1 MKKRDRS
8 GKFVELAEKRVNKL
22 LGNLDLISNLSN
34 QSNYEYND
42 EQVEK
47 IMDAIDDGV
56 SKVKSLFKQNVKR
69 KKKFKL

>member
-1 MKKRDRS
+1 MKKRNRS
-8 GKFVELAEKRVNKL
+8 GKFVELAEKRVNRL

-42 EQVEK
+42 EQLEK